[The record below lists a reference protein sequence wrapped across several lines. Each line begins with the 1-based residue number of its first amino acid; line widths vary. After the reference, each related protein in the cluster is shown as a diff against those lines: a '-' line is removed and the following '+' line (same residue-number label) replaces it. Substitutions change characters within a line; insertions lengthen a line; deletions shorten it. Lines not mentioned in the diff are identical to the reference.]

1 MLSSLEE
8 LLAEFFPRRE
18 EEEDGCSVAPAAA
31 AAAAAARRRRRR
43 HDRESGLTAI
53 SSFPP
58 APRTLPQRLQSAC
71 EAPRGSG
78 APEERESCGGKKG
91 VGELEVEKKE
101 VEVSS

>member
-8 LLAEFFPRRE
+8 AEAETFFPRRE
-18 EEEDGCSVAPAAA
+18 DEEGSVPP

-58 APRTLPQRLQSAC
+58 APSTFPQRLQSAFD
-71 EAPRGSG
+71 ARRGSG
-78 APEERESCGGKKG
+78 APEERESWRIEGVRIGRRKGGG
-91 VGELEVEKKE
+91 
-101 VEVSS
+101 

>member
-8 LLAEFFPRRE
+8 EVAAETFLPRQE
-18 EEEDGCSVAPAAA
+18 EEEGSVAPAAVA
-31 AAAAAARRRRRR
+31 AAAVAAARRRRRR

-58 APRTLPQRLQSAC
+58 APRTFPQRLQSAF

-78 APEERESCGGKKG
+78 APEERESWMKEVLGGK
-91 VGELEVEKKE
+91 EV
-101 VEVSS
+101 